1 MMSKDGTCLWKDGTC
16 VSTDGTCI
24 RVKDGTC

>member
-1 MMSKDGTCLWKDGTC
+1 MSKDGTCLWKDGTC
-16 VSTDGTCI
+16 VSTDGTCL